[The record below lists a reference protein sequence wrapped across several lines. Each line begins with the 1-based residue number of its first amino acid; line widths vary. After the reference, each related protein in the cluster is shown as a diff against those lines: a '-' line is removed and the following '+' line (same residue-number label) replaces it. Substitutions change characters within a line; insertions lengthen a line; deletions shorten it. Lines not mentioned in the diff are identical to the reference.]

1 MVTLDKCPILTLDEI
16 HHRHWETA
24 SEEKLRTE
32 RGPEVSISR
41 DTQVT
46 SCSRD
51 LTCSGL
57 QVDPPEW
64 QSLPL
69 RALGT

>member
-24 SEEKLRTE
+24 SEEKPRAE

-46 SCSRD
+46 SCS
-51 LTCSGL
+51 L
-57 QVDPPEW
+57 DPPEW
-64 QSLPL
+64 PVSATQGPGN
-69 RALGT
+69 LGMLIMVFW